1 MSIKLYM
8 DVQLRQ
14 AITDGLRLRRPYA
27 GSEDKVGIGH
37 MLLIGVVERISGEEW
52 HRSERGQR

>member
-8 DVQLRQ
+8 DVHLRQ

-27 GSEDKVGIGH
+27 GSDDKVGIGH
-37 MLLIGVVERISGEEW
+37 MLLIGVVA
-52 HRSERGQR
+52 QL